1 MNGKLRKAGVLAILL
16 AIGAC
21 AKNSSEPA
29 FEPDPILHPPGG
41 RIVFNQMC
49 ADEHPYRVQAYARME
64 SRDGRA
70 RVVAAVQAGYRA
82 TGGKTVYI
90 DVRIQRLKVNA
101 GKEWQNADYTI
112 RLKGRSA
119 RNVVEG
125 REFRSY
131 VDPPAPAHRNF
142 RTGEAGTAD
151 WITFVEPEDRAESS
165 DRFYRFGPE
174 LDFKARDLE
183 VEGPQDEFD
192 LALMLQNEANGQT
205 LELWGPRVRVPER
218 IWTMNPP
225 TPKILGLVQ
234 MLNPSQEGGLFST
247 LGRAWKYRKC
257 IEERKAAK
265 RFLGP
270 YTTPGLGGGG

>member
-1 MNGKLRKAGVLAILL
+1 MSFGTTPLL
-16 AIGAC
+16 
-21 AKNSSEPA
+21 P
-29 FEPDPILHPPGG
+29 
-41 RIVFNQMC
+41 R
-49 ADEHPYRVQAYARME
+49 
-64 SRDGRA
+64 
-70 RVVAAVQAGYRA
+70 
-82 TGGKTVYI
+82 
-90 DVRIQRLKVNA
+90 
-101 GKEWQNADYTI
+101 
-112 RLKGRSA
+112 
-119 RNVVEG
+119 
-125 REFRSY
+125 
-131 VDPPAPAHRNF
+131 PAHRNF

-165 DRFYRFGPE
+165 DRFHRFGPA

>member
-1 MNGKLRKAGVLAILL
+1 
-16 AIGAC
+16 
-21 AKNSSEPA
+21 
-29 FEPDPILHPPGG
+29 
-41 RIVFNQMC
+41 MC

-165 DRFYRFGPE
+165 DRFHRFGPE

-192 LALMLQNEANGQT
+192 LALMLQNEANGQM

-247 LGRAWKYRKC
+247 LGRA
-257 IEERKAAK
+257 
-265 RFLGP
+265 
-270 YTTPGLGGGG
+270 

>member
-21 AKNSSEPA
+21 AKNPAEPA

-41 RIVFNQMC
+41 RIVFNRMC

-70 RVVAAVQAGYRA
+70 RVVAAVQTGYRA

-90 DVRIQRLKVNA
+90 DVQIQRLKVNA

-131 VDPPAPAHRNF
+131 AAPPAPAHRNF

-165 DRFYRFGPE
+165 DRFHRFGPA

-192 LALMLQNEANGQT
+192 LALML
-205 LELWGPRVRVPER
+205 
-218 IWTMNPP
+218 
-225 TPKILGLVQ
+225 
-234 MLNPSQEGGLFST
+234 
-247 LGRAWKYRKC
+247 
-257 IEERKAAK
+257 
-265 RFLGP
+265 
-270 YTTPGLGGGG
+270 

>member
-1 MNGKLRKAGVLAILL
+1 MRR
-16 AIGAC
+16 
-21 AKNSSEPA
+21 EPPTGSRSWSPKT
-29 FEPDPILHPPGG
+29 EP
-41 RIVFNQMC
+41 
-49 ADEHPYRVQAYARME
+49 RV
-64 SRDGRA
+64 
-70 RVVAAVQAGYRA
+70 
-82 TGGKTVYI
+82 
-90 DVRIQRLKVNA
+90 
-101 GKEWQNADYTI
+101 
-112 RLKGRSA
+112 
-119 RNVVEG
+119 
-125 REFRSY
+125 
-131 VDPPAPAHRNF
+131 P
-142 RTGEAGTAD
+142 TA
-151 WITFVEPEDRAESS
+151 SH
-165 DRFYRFGPE
+165 RFGPA

-265 RFLGP
+265 TVPRP
-270 YTTPGLGGGG
+270 VHDARARRRWMRCSPSAVRSRSDPNMPSSTVA